1 MYKHSKNTYRIHS
14 GGRTR
19 ERASEHIG
27 RQARNDMGVGRSCR
41 CQSFLH
47 QKIRRRGNQMH
58 GRSDGFLH
66 RLAVVM
72 NVSFRPEG
80 TATTQRAREG
90 GARAAAALGALT
102 DSPKCSGS
110 LQRRMLHTGPD
121 RIAPTLR
128 GSVLHYC
135 CCRIWT
141 REDRIPDRKAQ
152 PPT

>member
-1 MYKHSKNTYRIHS
+1 MYKRSKNTYRIHS

-19 ERASEHIG
+19 ERAREHIG

-41 CQSFLH
+41 RQSFLH

-66 RLAVVM
+66 RLAVLM
-72 NVSFRPEG
+72 NVSFRPKG
-80 TATTQRAREG
+80 TANTQRAREG

-128 GSVLHYC
+128 GSVLRCCYC
-135 CCRIWT
+135 RKWK
-141 REDRIPDRKAQ
+141 REDRILDRKARR
-152 PPT
+152 PK